1 MLMFVATTLLL
12 FPASGAYAVDTD
24 GDGIDDELD
33 NCINAANGPLI
44 PDAGGN
50 SQLDTDGDGFGN
62 ICDPDF
68 NGNTVVDPGDF
79 SLIKSLLGSPTSPNQ
94 DLNGNGA
101 VDPADFSITK
111 SFLGQ
116 PPGPS
121 CITTTGC
128 VQAQNP
134 TARGDSYA
142 TPQGDP
148 LSVPATRL
156 SGVLYNDFDPQND
169 PLTAVNLNTTG
180 TLGSVTLGPDG
191 SFTYIPPAVIAPTG
205 PQTIDDTFTYQ
216 ASDGTNLSDV
226 ATVNVRVVP
235 KQTDFKFMM
244 NYELGMHCTGFE
256 FAYCCVL
263 PVYNSIVAQVVKPE
277 PATGVIQSADDMAKL
292 LEADPNLGRNLDVLG
307 RETVLRDPTLVG
319 AGSGTFPKY
328 VVKYW
333 HEAQSRNDGQG
344 KPQVGNPALQAT
356 LPGYLDSRTLISD
369 VEGNSL
375 LSWNTRAD
383 AVARNVDGSL
393 MLGGSEC
400 TNPADATTPPFTTC
414 AAINVMQGDGDY
426 GTLGGT
432 FGVPVDN
439 YQNAIWNHLY
449 IYADTEGTRL
459 CANDTTVQCHDD
471 ADCAAVGGVCG
482 DSTEANKV
490 RLGLDVD
497 YPTNFGPGGH
507 PMGPVSGGAYDN
519 DRAVL
524 TFSEDTGTVVYTQMK
539 LVENLPITLT
549 SPRMWEALGLPL
561 TPFEDTLGFFAD
573 PGLVDEDSIRPY
585 VQMTAQLHDAICAA
599 DGSCVAGPAVIG
611 STGQPV
617 QGFGD
622 APIDIP
628 NCERCHSAFDA
639 PNSPNVTGEP
649 EADLVQLEIDFWK
662 AFYDIDVG
670 AGDADWYA
678 RLKGAAISILAVH
691 DTDHNTRFLAN
702 FPAVAPVPA
711 GTPFSPATELGGLS
725 EPFPNAPAVCIDP
738 VLKTPTTVA
747 CASHAQCE
755 TAVGAGSVC
764 DLPQNTRIGHDS
776 VLCHKCH
783 ADNVIAVVK
792 SADCGPNG
800 TSTDANGVVTSCAG
814 ELIPALSQSLH
825 HNHRSVSEGGPI
837 VFNDGLGR
845 DGSCQGCHPAHRSDG
860 VMDDYPITLEGNNI
874 AFSPVF
880 DATKDN
886 RLAQGGCFVGRDVH
900 SNPLKDVDATT
911 PNHMNVVGQYLR
923 DNVVADAG
931 EFRGIWCTNCHT
943 QLGQEM
949 WKQENVAD
957 LINGLGACA
966 GDGVAGL
973 GPDTFCSVNAD
984 CDTAPGNGVCALN
997 NVRTAATI
1005 PDLAL
1010 ALNTTVAQVESWLD
1024 PKDPAIDP
1032 DLPLSGLGARAND
1045 DTYAIWRP
1053 DTGLCDYVV
1062 QYVTGTPIDPAFDG
1076 AVATIEVV
1084 IGNGV
1089 GACSL
1094 PGAVG
1099 AQIDCGPVNGGP
1111 AFQVCVTPDADGDP
1125 TVNVLPPA
1133 FCTTP
1138 DCVATGQA
1146 SLDAA
1151 TGGSCTLAAGDN
1163 CAVPVPFSTST
1174 ITTASDGRDHWLAPG
1189 EPHCADCH
1197 AAPYVEQSGNINAF
1211 APFNYP
1217 RKASLMRYS
1226 RGHQDIT
1233 CQGCHESIHGLYP
1246 VTPTI
1251 DNTSYAQAAALNH
1264 DGTHGPLKCGT
1275 CHQVDGSGIPT
1286 LVCGPGD
1293 TAGKCD
1299 GGPGIQYAGAPI
1311 EGDID
1316 ASTSWAHTFT
1326 DEASPL
1332 AAGGLCTNCH
1342 GDESGGICGVG
1353 ENCQGWLEHSME
1365 GRVTRTLMDKTEI
1378 EANGS
1383 VFTTTNG
1390 INGVCTGCHGN
1401 ESGNVSCNNREW
1413 KEHLTEG
1420 RVAQSVWEQVTAL
1433 LAAGQPAADG
1443 TLCGW

>member
-1 MLMFVATTLLL
+1 
-12 FPASGAYAVDTD
+12 
-24 GDGIDDELD
+24 
-33 NCINAANGPLI
+33 
-44 PDAGGN
+44 
-50 SQLDTDGDGFGN
+50 
-62 ICDPDF
+62 
-68 NGNTVVDPGDF
+68 
-79 SLIKSLLGSPTSPNQ
+79 
-94 DLNGNGA
+94 
-101 VDPADFSITK
+101 
-111 SFLGQ
+111 
-116 PPGPS
+116 
-121 CITTTGC
+121 
-128 VQAQNP
+128 
-134 TARGDSYA
+134 
-142 TPQGDP
+142 
-148 LSVPATRL
+148 
-156 SGVLYNDFDPQND
+156 
-169 PLTAVNLNTTG
+169 
-180 TLGSVTLGPDG
+180 
-191 SFTYIPPAVIAPTG
+191 
-205 PQTIDDTFTYQ
+205 
-216 ASDGTNLSDV
+216 
-226 ATVNVRVVP
+226 
-235 KQTDFKFMM
+235 
-244 NYELGMHCTGFE
+244 
-256 FAYCCVL
+256 
-263 PVYNSIVAQVVKPE
+263 
-277 PATGVIQSADDMAKL
+277 
-292 LEADPNLGRNLDVLG
+292 
-307 RETVLRDPTLVG
+307 
-319 AGSGTFPKY
+319 
-328 VVKYW
+328 
-333 HEAQSRNDGQG
+333 
-344 KPQVGNPALQAT
+344 
-356 LPGYLDSRTLISD
+356 
-369 VEGNSL
+369 
-375 LSWNTRAD
+375 
-383 AVARNVDGSL
+383 
-393 MLGGSEC
+393 
-400 TNPADATTPPFTTC
+400 
-414 AAINVMQGDGDY
+414 
-426 GTLGGT
+426 
-432 FGVPVDN
+432 
-439 YQNAIWNHLY
+439 
-449 IYADTEGTRL
+449 
-459 CANDTTVQCHDD
+459 
-471 ADCAAVGGVCG
+471 
-482 DSTEANKV
+482 
-490 RLGLDVD
+490 
-497 YPTNFGPGGH
+497 
-507 PMGPVSGGAYDN
+507 
-519 DRAVL
+519 L

-649 EADLVQLEIDFWK
+649 EAELVQLEIDFWK
-662 AFYDIDVG
+662 AYYDIDVG

-691 DTDHNTRFLAN
+691 DADHNTQFLAN
-702 FPAVAPVPA
+702 FPASGLPATPA
-711 GTPFSPATELGGLS
+711 GNPFDPTTQLGGLFN
-725 EPFPNAPAVCIDP
+725 PADIFPGALANCLVNKAP
-738 VLKTPTTVA
+738 TGPT
-747 CASHAQCE
+747 CSQHADC
-755 TAVGAGSVC
+755 GAGTDGVC

-860 VMDDYPITLEGNNI
+860 VMDDYPITLDGNNI

-900 SNPLKDVDATT
+900 SNPMKDVDATT

-943 QLGQEM
+943 QIGQEM
-949 WKQENVAD
+949 WKKENVAD
-957 LINGLGACA
+957 LINGRGACA
-966 GDGVAGL
+966 GDGVTGL
-973 GPDTFCSVNAD
+973 GPDTFCSVDTD

-1010 ALNTTVAQVESWLD
+1010 ALNTTVAQLESWLD

-1032 DLPLSGLGARAND
+1032 DLPLSGVNARLATGD

-1053 DTGLCDYVV
+1053 DAGLCNYVAEWIAAGFTLD
-1062 QYVTGTPIDPAFDG
+1062 QISPEYDG
-1076 AVATIEVV
+1076 AVALVEVAV
-1084 IGNGV
+1084 PALG
-1089 GACSL
+1089 GAAANCQTGGAL
-1094 PGAVG
+1094 GGANPVALCDGAPGIPAG
-1099 AQIDCGPVNGGP
+1099 GFFLCGS
-1111 AFQVCVTPDADGDP
+1111 TDADGDF
-1125 TVNVLPPA
+1125 TAALTAPPGDSP
-1133 FCTTP
+1133 FCTTQ
-1138 DCVATGQA
+1138 DCKTRA
-1146 SLDAA
+1146 DA
-1151 TGGSCTLAAGDN
+1151 TLAANPGHVT
-1163 CAVPVPFSTST
+1163 AQIPFSSSD

-1401 ESGNVSCNNREW
+1401 KSGDVSCNNREW